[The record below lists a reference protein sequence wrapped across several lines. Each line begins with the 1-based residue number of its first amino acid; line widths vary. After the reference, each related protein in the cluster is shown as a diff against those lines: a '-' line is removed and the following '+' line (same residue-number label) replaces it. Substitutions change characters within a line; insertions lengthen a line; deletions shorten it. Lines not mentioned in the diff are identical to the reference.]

1 MIKHVAL
8 ALCLCAVVA
17 DGLTRARPTGE
28 LRDFGSFMGS
38 GQAGIAGE
46 NPYGVHPLTFHVVLP
61 GFDVWNPNLN
71 PPVSVP
77 FFGLLWRLGPEHAFV
92 LWWSVSLLC
101 FVAAVALLVR
111 RYGRGPAWLLP
122 LWAVALA
129 GMWDTLALGQIYLP
143 LVLATV
149 GSWLLLERGRHVA
162 AGVLM
167 GIVIAVK
174 PNFAVWPVVLLLA
187 GHSRGAVTAAL
198 TAAVLS
204 LVPVITHGPRI
215 YRQWVDLIASDTGRA
230 AFLTNASIPGLAL
243 RLDAAVVG
251 TVLSIGLLTMLA
263 WWAVRQRPAP
273 LRASALGILGG
284 IAASPIAWVHY
295 TLFLLPVFFSRRWT
309 PPVTAAAVLLVVPV
323 HVVLRFLDAPLWQ
336 QVTAGSAY
344 NWAVLLCLAG
354 LGLQEA
360 RGARTADHGP
370 TVPHPLSSA
379 GRHGCTPSV
388 DVPSTTPTW

>member
-1 MIKHVAL
+1 MVSSAL
-8 ALCLCAVVA
+8 
-17 DGLTRARPTGE
+17 GRRGE
-28 LRDFGSFMGS
+28 LRDFGSFMGA
-38 GQAGIAGE
+38 GQAGLAGE
-46 NPYGVHPLTFHVVLP
+46 NPYGIHPLTFHVVLP

-101 FVAAVALLVR
+101 FIAAVALLVR

-129 GMWDTLALGQIYLP
+129 GMWDTLTLGQIYLP

-187 GHSRGAVTAAL
+187 GHARAPVTAAF
-198 TAAVLS
+198 TAALLS
-204 LVPVITHGPRI
+204 LVPIITHGPRI

-230 AFLTNASIPGLAL
+230 AFLTNASIPGLTL
-243 RLDAAVVG
+243 RLDADLVG
-251 TVLSIGLLTMLA
+251 IVLSIGLLGMLA
-263 WWAVRQRPAP
+263 LWAVQQRPAP

-309 PPVTAAAVLLVVPV
+309 PPVAAAAVP
-323 HVVLRFLDAPLWQ
+323 
-336 QVTAGSAY
+336 AGGSR
-344 NWAVLLCLAG
+344 
-354 LGLQEA
+354 A
-360 RGARTADHGP
+360 RGPAFSRRTA
-370 TVPHPLSSA
+370 LAA
-379 GRHGCTPSV
+379 GHSRLRLQLGSGAMPCRFWNRGGASGTGSRSGTDLGVRSCFLHQ
-388 DVPSTTPTW
+388 

>member
-8 ALCLCAVVA
+8 AVCLCAIIA
-17 DGLTRARPTGE
+17 DGVARARPTGE

-38 GQAGIAGE
+38 GQAGIVGE
-46 NPYGVHPLTFHVVLP
+46 NPYGIHPLTFHVVLP

-92 LWWSVSLLC
+92 LWWGVSLFC

-111 RYGRGPAWLLP
+111 RYGQGSAWLLP

-129 GMWDTLALGQIYLP
+129 GLWDTLALGQIYLP

-149 GSWLLLERGRHVA
+149 GSWLLLERGRYVA

-167 GIVIAVK
+167 GVLIAVK

-187 GHSRGAVTAAL
+187 GHVRTPVTAAL
-198 TAAVLS
+198 TAGLLS
-204 LVPVITHGPRI
+204 VIPVMTHGPLI
-215 YRQWVDLIASDTGRA
+215 YRQWIELIASDSGRA

-243 RLDAAVVG
+243 RLDAGLVG
-251 TVLSIGLLTMLA
+251 MVLSIVLLTTLA
-263 WWAVRQRPAP
+263 LWAVRQRPAP

-309 PPVTAAAVLLVVPV
+309 PPVVAAAALLVVPV

-336 QVTAGSAY
+336 QVTAGSIY
-344 NWAVLLCLAG
+344 NWAVVLLGSDLVSCVASPV
-354 LGLQEA
+354 QDDVRQRVA
-360 RGARTADHGP
+360 VVRGPGDAPRT
-370 TVPHPLSSA
+370 
-379 GRHGCTPSV
+379 SV
-388 DVPSTTPTW
+388 

>member
-1 MIKHVAL
+1 MTRQVAL
-8 ALCLCAVVA
+8 ALCLCVVIA
-17 DGLTRARPTGE
+17 DGVKRARPAGE
-28 LRDFGSFMGS
+28 LRDFGSFMGA
-38 GQAGIAGE
+38 GQAGLAGG
-46 NPYGVHPLTFHVVLP
+46 NPYGIHPLTFHVVLP

-101 FVAAVALLVR
+101 FIAAVALLVR

-129 GMWDTLALGQIYLP
+129 GMWDTLTLGQIYLP

-187 GHSRGAVTAAL
+187 GHARAPVTAAF
-198 TAAVLS
+198 TAALLS
-204 LVPVITHGPRI
+204 VVPLITHGPRI
-215 YRQWVDLIASDTGRA
+215 YRQWIDLIASDTGRA
-230 AFLTNASIPGLAL
+230 AFLTNASIPGLTL
-243 RLDAAVVG
+243 RLDAELAG
-251 TVLSIGLLTMLA
+251 IVLSTGLLGGLA
-263 WWAVRQRPAP
+263 LWAVQQRPAP

-295 TLFLLPVFFSRRWT
+295 TLFLLPVFFSRRWN
-309 PPVTAAAVLLVVPV
+309 PPVAAAAVLLVVPV

-336 QVTAGSAY
+336 QVTAGSLY
-344 NWAVLLCLAG
+344 NWAVVLCLAG
-354 LGLQEA
+354 FGIEEA
-360 RGARTADHGP
+360 RAARAADREPTGSDLVSCTSARYRGRSVGCAGARNKI
-370 TVPHPLSSA
+370 
-379 GRHGCTPSV
+379 
-388 DVPSTTPTW
+388 